1 LLKLVGVTIGEP
13 KHTILVC
20 DNCKREIDCVNSLD
34 VQRQLK
40 KNGWVTR
47 TKEYAFEVNTGFI
60 PKHYCSECAVA
71 LKIKIIP

>member
-1 LLKLVGVTIGEP
+1 VLKLAEVKTREV

-20 DNCKREIDCVNSLD
+20 DNCKREIDCVNSLE

-47 TKEYAFEVNTGFI
+47 TKEFAFEMNTRFI

-71 LKIKIIP
+71 LKIKIIS